1 MKFLKKASSTVS
13 VLALLLAFAFSMNT
27 AQAQDNNVVEVINN
41 SEDHTVFAS
50 LLEDTNLG
58 DAIADQG
65 PYTII
70 APTDEAFEKMGDE
83 LEQIKEDP
91 DMLQNVVIGHLF
103 QGEVTAEEAEPALGV
118 SIVEG
123 DIQASNGL
131 VHISDEVIEN

>member
-1 MKFLKKASSTVS
+1 MS
-13 VLALLLAFAFSMNT
+13 VLALLLAFAFSVNT
-27 AQAQDNNVVEVINN
+27 VHAQDNNVVEVINN

-50 LLEDTNLG
+50 LLEETNLG

-70 APTDEAFEKMGDE
+70 APTDAAFEEMGDE
-83 LEQIKEDP
+83 LEQLREDP

-118 SIVEG
+118 SITEG

-131 VHISDEVIEN
+131 VHISDEVIKN